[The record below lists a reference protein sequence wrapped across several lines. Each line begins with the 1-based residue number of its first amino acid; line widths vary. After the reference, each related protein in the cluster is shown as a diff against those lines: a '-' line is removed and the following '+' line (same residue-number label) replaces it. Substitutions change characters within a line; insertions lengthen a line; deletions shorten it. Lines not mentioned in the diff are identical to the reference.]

1 MLSWGWRIPFLASVV
16 LLLVGWFIRAKVAES
31 PDFERM
37 RAQGDKVEVP
47 ALVVLRRYPREVL
60 IVVGGRL
67 AEVTWFYTV
76 VTFAGLLHRHAGHP
90 ARHHAGRHRL
100 GRDAGAVH
108 HAAVWRAGRPHRF
121 QVDLHGRR
129 GRHPAV
135 RAHVFSMLQT
145 RDPATVTTAIAVAVG
160 LVYARC
166 TARKAACSRP
176 VPARGAL
183 QRHLAGGAGVGRHRR
198 RTGAAG
204 RHVAAGL
211 RRRRPALHCLV
222 PERAGPVAIASAF
235 FMHRPTRFALPA
247 GARRGPP
254 MKPSH
259 LDYYFWL
266 NSDWAYL
273 GADRLGARAAPER
286 GHPLQAGR
294 PARRLRAHRRRA
306 AGPALAGTTGLPRRR
321 AAPLVPQ
328 AGHPGQPAPRPYV
341 PERRPGLAPRDRG
354 GPAGAAG
361 GGAARPSFMPSGAR
375 TAISRPNPRCARSRL
390 RRGWT
395 PTPCCARRA
404 GRRAALPPV
413 HRRGGRRRRSAR
425 RRMSMPASCSGAR
438 TGWKCWKR
446 RSRRRDA
453 YPAATRGGICVQPL
467 CDALAQVP
475 RQLRALFRLDIG
487 KSHAQPGHGILHA
500 EGLAM
505 AQQPASPR
513 HGQRHGL
520 IVRRQRNPQIESIAL
535 RRMRQALRAQR
546 LQAARRR
553 SPRARAINAPPRSG
567 PAPPRPCPARHG

>member
-1 MLSWGWRIPFLASVV
+1 MRFLQGVAVGGEWGGAILMAVEHAPEGKKGFFGSLPQTGVAPGLILSSLAMGAVAALPEADMLSWGWRIPFLASVV

-76 VTFAGLLHRHAGHP
+76 VTFSLAYSTGT
-90 ARHHAGRHRL
+90 L
-100 GRDAGAVH
+100 GIPRATMLDATVWGATLALFTMPLCGVLGDRIGF
-108 HAAVWRAGRPHRF
+108 A
-121 QVDLHGRR
+121 DLHGRR
-129 GRHPAV
+129 GRHPV

-160 LVYARC
+160 LVYAALYG
-166 TARKAACSRP
+166 ARRPVLGP

-222 PERAGPVAIASAF
+222 PERAGPGR
-235 FMHRPTRFALPA
+235 HRQRVLHAPAHALRAA
-247 GARRGPP
+247 GRRPPGGPP

-266 NSDWAYL
+266 NSDWPTWAPT
-273 GADRLGARAAPER
+273 AWSARAAPER

-328 AGHPGQPAPRPYV
+328 AGHPGQPAP
-341 PERRPGLAPRDRG
+341 AH
-354 GPAGAAG
+354 
-361 GGAARPSFMPSGAR
+361 MC
-375 TAISRPNPRCARSRL
+375 PNADQASRL
-390 RRGWT
+390 VIAADLQGL
-395 PTPCCARRA
+395 PV
-404 GRRAALPPV
+404 AALYK
-413 HRRGGRRRRSAR
+413 A
-425 RRMSMPASCSGAR
+425 
-438 TGWKCWKR
+438 
-446 RSRRRDA
+446 
-453 YPAATRGGICVQPL
+453 
-467 CDALAQVP
+467 
-475 RQLRALFRLDIG
+475 
-487 KSHAQPGHGILHA
+487 ILHA
-500 EGLAM
+500 EWCEDRDISSEPTLREIAAAQGLDAD
-505 AQQPASPR
+505 
-513 HGQRHGL
+513 
-520 IVRRQRNPQIESIAL
+520 AL
-535 RRMRQALRAQR
+535 LRAAPDVERRYRQYTDEAVAAGAFGSPSYVYAGELFWGQDR
-546 LQAARRR
+546 LEMLEEAIAA
-553 SPRARAINAPPRSG
+553 A
-567 PAPPRPCPARHG
+567 